1 MMLVYSF
8 LFLWHYLFNWRDYFF
23 DNSKLTFGHI
33 TSMFVVVGA
42 ILSIFGIYDKIASV
56 VGVGANLPIVSFGN
70 SLTNGAYKGFMKDGF
85 IGLFSG
91 MLAEVS
97 TGVVAAV
104 VFFLYINVVSK
115 AQRLI

>member
-8 LFLWHYLFNWRDYFF
+8 LFCGIICLIGEIIFN
-23 DNSKLTFGHI
+23 NSKLTFGHI
-33 TSMFVVVGA
+33 TSMFVAVGA

-104 VFFLYINVVSK
+104 VFSFILMLFLK
-115 AQRLI
+115 PKD

>member
-8 LFLWHYLFNWRDYFF
+8 LFCGIICLIGEIIF

-85 IGLFSG
+85 IGTVQRQRKAAAADFKNRKRSG
-91 MLAEVS
+91 CF
-97 TGVVAAV
+97 G
-104 VFFLYINVVSK
+104 
-115 AQRLI
+115 

>member
-8 LFLWHYLFNWRDYFF
+8 LFCGIICLIGEIIF

-70 SLTNGAYKGFMKDGF
+70 SLTNGVYKGFMKDGF

-104 VFFLYINVVSK
+104 VFSFILMLFLK
-115 AQRLI
+115 PKD